1 MQTLMPVTKKLEEAV
16 ITIWSTMLGMDAVP
30 TQSSTGD
37 IKRMNS
43 GLLTSCIQIT
53 GAWRGAIEVNCYV
66 SLARQFAA
74 TMFSMSEH
82 EVTRQDIND
91 ALGEL
96 TNMIGG
102 SFKAFLPEPSTLSL
116 PAVIEGQ
123 DFFFQVMNSHP
134 LAKFSFN
141 CNGKCFHVTVQE
153 DSSRPAG
160 GRIKII

>member
-1 MQTLMPVTKKLEEAV
+1 MQTVMPVTKKLEEAV
-16 ITIWSTMLGMDAVP
+16 ITIWSTMLEMDAVP
-30 TQSSTGD
+30 TQSSMCDMT
-37 IKRMNS
+37 RMNS

-53 GAWRGAIEVNCYV
+53 GAWRGAIQVNCYV

-74 TMFSMSEH
+74 IMFSMSEH

-102 SFKAFLPEPSTLSL
+102 SFNAFLPEPSTLSL

-123 DFFFQVMNSHP
+123 DFFFQVMNTHQ

-141 CNGKCFHVTVQE
+141 CNGKYFQVSVQE
-153 DSSRPAG
+153 DSSRPVNS
-160 GRIKII
+160 RIKII